1 MSPKG
6 TVGLEMHLHT
16 NQEGVF
22 SGFKG
27 RYQFMQVIMAMVID
41 HDSTLMM
48 MMIEWLTT
56 NNYNDDA
63 GKE

>member
-1 MSPKG
+1 MVSPKG

-27 RYQFMQVIMAMVID
+27 RYQFMQVIMAMIID
-41 HDSTLMM
+41 YECT
-48 MMIEWLTT
+48 
-56 NNYNDDA
+56 YVDDDDY
-63 GKE
+63 